1 MINTTGHSTPLAIT
15 SMQLIGTA
23 DQSCRS
29 NQRSGQRG
37 RKALFSFGP
46 VTIEADAQDC
56 QHHHNRGAVMASHL

>member
-37 RKALFSFGP
+37 RKALF
-46 VTIEADAQDC
+46 TIEADADQDC